1 MTTPRVISKVL
12 VANRGEIACRV
23 LRTARHLGLRTVAV
37 YSDADAEAL
46 HVALADEA
54 VHIGAAPAAESYLR
68 AEVVLEAAARTG
80 ADAVHP
86 GYGFLSENASFS
98 EACEAADVT
107 FIGPSPDAIRVM
119 GSKDEAR
126 RAMLEAGV
134 PVVPGAD
141 VDEVLADPD
150 AAAARVGFPLLVKAA
165 AGGGGKGMRVV
176 RAAEELSSALEA
188 VRREAAASFGD
199 DAVLFERWVE
209 DARHVEVQVFGD
221 HHGQVID
228 LFDRDC
234 STQRRHQKVMEE
246 APAADYGSPEM
257 RAAAV
262 AAAKAV
268 DYVGAGTVEFLATR
282 NAGEFFFLEMNTRLQ
297 VEHPVTEAVT
307 GLDLVELQ
315 LAVAAGRRLDDLVEL
330 TRPEGHAIEF
340 RLYAED
346 PAAGFLPA
354 TGRLDE
360 LELPADLPGMRVD
373 TGVRVGDFVS
383 PFYDPMIAKIIAHGR
398 NRAQALDRMRAALG
412 RTRVRGVKTNLGLL
426 RALLTDPLWCEVPVS
441 TTWLERQ
448 VERLLPIATFEPGD
462 AIAAAAA
469 LLLEREEV
477 HASPYAALLGF
488 RLNAPSGQRV
498 RLGLGDD
505 VHVLDVEMG
514 ADRWRVRIGETSHAV
529 RARRG
534 GEGLHVE
541 VDGINRPYDVA
552 RIERGGRPFVEVS
565 SALGD
570 VAFEVVDALVG
581 ALDRNEQV
589 AGSLLAPMP
598 GQVIAVEVAVGDQ
611 VEAGDALLVLEAM
624 KMEHTIRAPRGGRIE
639 RVLFGAGE
647 RVEEGALLVELDA
660 D

>member
-1 MTTPRVISKVL
+1 MSTPRVISKVL

-23 LRTARHLGLRTVAV
+23 LRTARALGLRTVAV
-37 YSDADAEAL
+37 YSDADADAL

-54 VHIGAAPAAESYLR
+54 VHIGPAPAAESYLR
-68 AEVVLEAAARTG
+68 ADRVLDAAAQTG

-98 EACEAADVT
+98 EACEAGGVT
-107 FIGPSPDAIRVM
+107 FIGPSPDAIRVV

-126 RAMLEAGV
+126 RAMLKAGV

-141 VDEVLADPD
+141 VEEVLADPG
-150 AAAARVGFPLLVKAA
+150 AAAERVGFPLLVKAA

-176 RAAEELSSALEA
+176 RAAGELAAALEG

-330 TRPEGHAIEF
+330 TNPQGHAIEF

-354 TGRLDE
+354 TGRLDA
-360 LELPADLPGMRVD
+360 LELPADLPGLRVD
-373 TGVRVGDFVS
+373 TGVRAGDVVS

-412 RTRVRGVKTNLGLL
+412 RTRVRGVKTNLDLL
-426 RALLTDPLWCEVPVS
+426 RALLADPLWCEVPVS

-448 VERLLPIATFEPGD
+448 VERLLPSPEFEP
-462 AIAAAAA
+462 AYAVAAAAA
-469 LLLEREEV
+469 LLLAQDDAN
-477 HASPYAALLGF
+477 ASPYAVLTGF
-488 RLNAPSGQRV
+488 RLNAVSAQRV
-498 RLGLGDD
+498 RLGFGDL
-505 VHVLDVEMG
+505 VYVLYVEMG
-514 ADRWRVRIGETSHAV
+514 AQPWRVRIDETTYEV
-529 RARRG
+529 CARR
-534 GEGLHVE
+534 EGRRLQIE
-541 VDGINRPYDVA
+541 LDGLRQPFDIERT
-552 RIERGGRPFVEVS
+552 ERGGRPLVEVS
-565 SALGD
+565 SASGD
-570 VAFEVVDALVG
+570 AAFEVVDALVG
-581 ALDRNEQV
+581 ALDRHEQI

-598 GQVIAVEVAVGDQ
+598 GQVIAVDVVAGDR

-624 KMEHTIRAPRGGRIE
+624 KMEHTIRAPRGGRVE
-639 RVLFGAGE
+639 RVLFAAGE
-647 RVEEGALLVELDA
+647 RVEEGAPLVEMDA

>member
-23 LRTARHLGLRTVAV
+23 LHTARKLGLRTVAV
-37 YSDADAEAL
+37 YSDADADAL

-54 VHIGAAPAAESYLR
+54 VRIGAAPAIESYLR
-68 AEVVLEAAARTG
+68 AEAVLEAAARTG

-86 GYGFLSENASFS
+86 GYGFLSENAGFS
-98 EACEAADVT
+98 EACEAAGVT

-141 VDEVLADPD
+141 VDEVLEDPD

-176 RAAEELSSALEA
+176 RAAEELAEALEA

-199 DAVLFERWVE
+199 DAVLLERWVE

-330 TRPEGHAIEF
+330 TRPQGHAIEF

-354 TGRLDE
+354 TGCLDE
-360 LELPADLPGMRVD
+360 LELPADLPGLRVD
-373 TGVRVGDFVS
+373 TGVRTGDIVS

-441 TTWLERQ
+441 TTWLERE
-448 VERLLPIATFEPGD
+448 VERLLPVVTFQPLD
-462 AIAAAAA
+462 AVAAAAA
-469 LLLEREEV
+469 LLLEGDGAN
-477 HASPYAALLGF
+477 ASPYAALTGF
-488 RLNAPSGQRV
+488 RLNAPSAQRV
-498 RLGLGDD
+498 RLGLDD
-505 VHVLDVEMG
+505 EVHVLDVEMG
-514 ADRWRVRIGETSHAV
+514 ADCWRVRIGETLHEV
-529 RARRG
+529 RAGRDDAR
-534 GEGLHVE
+534 LHVE
-541 VDGINRPYDVA
+541 VDGLRRPYDV
-552 RIERGGRPFVEVS
+552 ERTERSGRPIVEVS
-565 SALGD
+565 SAAGD
-570 VAFEVVDALVG
+570 AAFEVIDALVS
-581 ALDRNEQV
+581 ALDRHEQV

-598 GQVIAVEVAVGDQ
+598 GQVIAVEVAPGDQ

-647 RVEEGALLVELDA
+647 RVEEGAPLVELDA